1 LIVAIVST
9 LLVSIAIPK
18 LTRQWQDH
26 QKMLEIQTSLV
37 GSMSRSV
44 SDAVVS
50 GRLLASGLYQGRQWQ
65 RVYNDTVRNWSVEG
79 SVTGASLEAYFP
91 GSNIGTEWRVYG
103 FVVGDYLLLA
113 APSASRVEQVGEIRR
128 YVPGLRLDWPALV
141 RGRGQAFQDTYRGLS
156 LALLDRRDVLIREVL
171 AEHPSGF

>member
-1 LIVAIVST
+1 
-9 LLVSIAIPK
+9 
-18 LTRQWQDH
+18 
-26 QKMLEIQTSLV
+26 MLQIQTGLV

-65 RVYNDTVRNWSVEG
+65 QVYNDTIRSWSVDG
-79 SVTGASLEAYFP
+79 SVTGANLEAYFP
-91 GSNIGTEWRVYG
+91 GSDIGTQWRTYG

-113 APSASRVEQVGEIRR
+113 APSASRAEQVQEIRR
-128 YVPGLRLDWPALV
+128 YVPGLQLDWAALV
-141 RGRGQAFQDTYRGLS
+141 RGRGQAFQDAYRDLS